1 MDAIFRLKLWLIL
14 NKFCMLERVLMLI
27 QRAKLTFWI
36 SRRGLQKKIRDEE
49 TIYLRTPVKKD
60 EVVRVVVNNPNVI
73 IRASSE

>member
-1 MDAIFRLKLWLIL
+1 LYAGKSIDADTKGEVNFLDFK
-14 NKFCMLERVLMLI
+14 ERI
-27 QRAKLTFWI
+27 T
-36 SRRGLQKKIRDEE
+36 KKIRDEE

>member
-1 MDAIFRLKLWLIL
+1 MYAGKSIDADTKGEVNFLDFK
-14 NKFCMLERVLMLI
+14 ERI
-27 QRAKLTFWI
+27 T
-36 SRRGLQKKIRDEE
+36 KKIRDEE